1 MILYISEKTELLAM
15 VNNTRGNDTE
25 NEDQNPLSE
34 TVIRNIE
41 AIKKE
46 LEDIEDAVDELP
58 ESGTDRSQDEGP
70 LAGVSP
76 VSNRVDSIIPEVVRS
91 DGEIRLVISDFQ
103 TIISL
108 LGLDLMQDRKSL
120 CILFTDEVASTLS
133 DQFPINSYFQKLYDS
148 PAVEIKQAS
157 FSDTPVPPMAI
168 IDDCTYYPV
177 EFGSVSSYV
186 LLEDT
191 PLHSRLSAEFD
202 AQFQGADALDIDV
215 PPWGELLDGLS
226 EATSPE
232 TANEFEDLVEA
243 ATPEKLDSLDEVSL
257 ALISAAKTGALQ
269 YNISKWGEEMKI
281 ASKATFSRKKTDLVD
296 RGVITTESV
305 PVETG
310 RPRDRLLI
318 NKQKESDSDDTPC
331 RDDEAQSE
339 TSSAGEITPDTES
352 RESSPSNQSTSEKSD
367 TQVQESGGNGQPEDD
382 IDGMLAEVLL
392 LDEGAE

>member
-1 MILYISEKTELLAM
+1 M

-25 NEDQNPLSE
+25 TEDQHPLSE
-34 TVIRNIE
+34 NVIRNIE
-41 AIKKE
+41 AIKNE

-58 ESGTDRSQDEGP
+58 ESGTDRSQEEGS

-76 VSNRVDSIIPEVVRS
+76 VSDRVDSILPEVVRS
-91 DGEIRLVISDFQ
+91 DGEIRLVISDFG

-120 CILFTDEVASTLS
+120 CILLTDEVASTLS

-148 PAVEIKQAS
+148 YAVEIKQAS
-157 FSDTPVPPMAI
+157 FSDTPVPPMAV
-168 IDDCTYYPV
+168 IDDYTYYPV

-202 AQFQGADALDIDV
+202 AQFQRANALDIDV
-215 PPWGELLDGLS
+215 PPWEKLLDGLS

-232 TANEFEDLVEA
+232 TANEFENLVEG
-243 ATPEKLDSLDEVSL
+243 ATPENLDSLDEVSL

-281 ASKATFSRKKTDLVD
+281 ASKATFSRKKTNLVD

-318 NKQKESDSDDTPC
+318 NKQKMSDSDDTSS
-331 RDDEAQSE
+331 RDDETQSE
-339 TSSAGEITPDTES
+339 TSSAGEMTSDTGS
-352 RESSPSNQSTSEKSD
+352 RESPPSNQSTSGRSD
-367 TQVQESGGNGQPEDD
+367 AQVQESGDNGKPENE
-382 IDGMLAEVLL
+382 IESMLAEVLL
-392 LDEGAE
+392 LDEETE